1 MLVGTAE
8 AKDRMEQELSEQ
20 RLMIIDQGR
29 QIDEMRQAA
38 SNAPFSEPGGTRQ
51 MARDGL
57 AGAYADPTNLREQPH
72 LPTTLMETTI
82 PSATSWY
89 DGTFSMPLP
98 EDLVVDLIKMFLKHI
113 RPWAPILL
121 DEQALYAR
129 PWSTPVKAIVVISI
143 RFSSDPRL
151 AGIKE
156 QVRSAARS
164 SVIIDATTSTTFSS
178 IQGLA
183 ILALDLIGSGQ
194 GPDAWAIIGL
204 LCRSAVHLGLS
215 MEEDNVLSTKYTS
228 TAPVPG
234 LRRTRVASP
243 ANTWKEDESR
253 RRLFWLIFCL
263 DRFTCVTTGWEFAL
277 PNYDIIR
284 RLPCWDNE
292 WENLV
297 NALNARRS
305 KLILFRHIAIRQCFD
320 PHVITSR
327 M

>member
-1 MLVGTAE
+1 
-8 AKDRMEQELSEQ
+8 MEQELSEQ
-20 RLMIIDQGR
+20 RRMIIDQGR
-29 QIDEMRQAA
+29 QINEMRQAA
-38 SNAPFSEPGGTRQ
+38 THAPVLEPGGTEQ

-57 AGAYADPTNLREQPH
+57 SGAYADNLREQPH
-72 LPTTLMETTI
+72 LPTTFMEMTT
-82 PSATSWY
+82 PSAPSLY
-89 DGTFSMPLP
+89 DGTFSIPLP
-98 EDLVVDLIKMFLKHI
+98 EDLVVDLIKMYFKHI
-113 RPWAPILL
+113 RAWAPILL

-129 PWSTPVKAIVVISI
+129 PWSTPVKAIVVIAV

-156 QVRSAARS
+156 EVRLAARS

-178 IQGLA
+178 VQGLA

-194 GPDAWAIIGL
+194 GPDAWGIIGL

-215 MEEDNVLSTKYTS
+215 MEEDNVLSTRYTS

-234 LRRTRVASP
+234 LRRTRVTSP

-292 WENLV
+292 WEDLV
-297 NALNARRS
+297 SATIAR
-305 KLILFRHIAIRQCFD
+305 
-320 PHVITSR
+320 
-327 M
+327 

>member
-1 MLVGTAE
+1 
-8 AKDRMEQELSEQ
+8 MEQELSEQ
-20 RLMIIDQGR
+20 RRMIIDLGR
-29 QIDEMRQAA
+29 QIDEMRQVATH
-38 SNAPFSEPGGTRQ
+38 APVLESGGTKQ

-57 AGAYADPTNLREQPH
+57 AGAYAENLREQPH
-72 LPTTLMETTI
+72 LPTTFMEMTT
-82 PSATSWY
+82 PSAPSLY
-89 DGTFSMPLP
+89 DGTFSIPLP
-98 EDLVVDLIKMFLKHI
+98 EDLVVDLIKMYFKHI

-121 DEQALYAR
+121 DEPELYAC
-129 PWSTPVKAIVVISI
+129 PWSSPVKAIVVIAV

-156 QVRSAARS
+156 EVRLAARS

-178 IQGLA
+178 VQGLA

-194 GPDAWAIIGL
+194 GPDAWGIIGL

-215 MEEDNVLSTKYTS
+215 MEEDNVLSTRYTS

-234 LRRTRVASP
+234 LRRTRVTSP

-292 WENLV
+292 WEDLV
-297 NALNARRS
+297 SATIAR
-305 KLILFRHIAIRQCFD
+305 
-320 PHVITSR
+320 
-327 M
+327 